1 MSSWLALLASTIIG
15 GMVLLWFNGF
25 RNDLQQDSYLNLLED
40 ISYNNLEEVSSVV
53 EFDFGRIGLG
63 VNDPR
68 IATVLN
74 ADSTDF
80 TFQLDA
86 NNDGAL
92 ETIRYYLSDTSAAAY
107 TLNPRD
113 RILYR
118 VDNGGTPQKLSSGLT
133 SFRITYYDQAGAV
146 TADLSAMRS
155 FGVRLVMENE
165 IVYDDQTPI
174 MAWESRISPTALTM
188 Y

>member
-1 MSSWLALLASTIIG
+1 MSSWMALLASTIIG

-40 ISYNNLEEVSSVV
+40 LSYNNLEEVSSVV
-53 EFDFGRIGLG
+53 EFDFGRMGLG
-63 VNDPR
+63 INDPR
-68 IATVLN
+68 IVTVLN

-86 NNDGAL
+86 NGDGAL

-118 VDNGGTPQKLSSGLT
+118 VDNGGTPEKLSSGLT
-133 SFRITYYDQAGAV
+133 DFKITYYNDAGAP
-146 TADLSAMRS
+146 TTTLSDMRS
-155 FGVRLVMENE
+155 FGVRIVMENE
-165 IVYDDQTPI
+165 IIYDNQTPI
-174 MAWESRISPTALTM
+174 LAWESRISPTALTM